1 MLIVNGSPHKNGDTA
16 YIVNKV
22 KEKLNG
28 DIEEIFLYDKNIKP
42 CMDCRYCWK
51 QEGCNLKDDMEI
63 IYKDDY
69 DILVLAS
76 PVYMYNMTPP
86 MFNLVTRLNW
96 IWSNQFFLKKRVNL
110 RKKRGILILVGG
122 GSGEPKH
129 ALDTAKLIFKFL
141 NADFDIKND
150 YLYSLHT
157 NERLKIQEINVIL

>member
-1 MLIVNGSPHKNGDTA
+1 M
-16 YIVNKV
+16 
-22 KEKLNG
+22 
-28 DIEEIFLYDKNIKP
+28 
-42 CMDCRYCWK
+42 
-51 QEGCNLKDDMEI
+51 KDDMEI

-69 DILVLAS
+69 NILVLAS

-141 NADFDIKND
+141 NADFNIKND

-157 NERLKIQEINVIL
+157 NELSAKEDGNIEEMLKKL